1 MNVRWLASGGTKLYI
16 TIRPF
21 LLTEW
26 VVYNGVVGFKAKMT
40 LYQLWYGNDFIVL
53 RLCGPS
59 HYSSWSYCIIIGS
72 HMKMNVAQE

>member
-26 VVYNGVVGFKAKMT
+26 VVYNGVVGFKA
-40 LYQLWYGNDFIVL
+40 QNDSLSIMV
-53 RLCGPS
+53 
-59 HYSSWSYCIIIGS
+59 W
-72 HMKMNVAQE
+72 